1 MGRISR
7 PRRGS
12 LAYSP
17 RKRAKSIVPKIRTWP
32 REQEVRMLG
41 FAGYKVGMT
50 HVLMLDDTPG
60 ITKGKEIFMPVT
72 IVEAPPL
79 IVYGIRA
86 YEKGYFGLETATEVM
101 IPDFK
106 LENYPSKR
114 AKNVTFYKLLERR
127 IKTLPKNYTEEVF
140 QQKLGELEDLV
151 KTGEVVELRA
161 LVATQPWLARIK
173 KKPEVMEYAVGG
185 TSIEEKFNYIKEK
198 LGKEIRVGESLKEG
212 ELLDIVAV
220 TKGKG
225 IQGPVKRWG
234 VKLTSHKDSKGRRK
248 VATIGPWHPARVMW
262 TVPRAGQ
269 MGFHHRT
276 EFNKRLLRIG
286 ENGKLTLN
294 GEKIKIT
301 PNGGFPH
308 YGVIRNDFIMIAGTI
323 PGAIKRIIRMRPAVR
338 PPAKRP
344 PAEAPQIT
352 YISRESKQ

>member
-32 REQEVRMLG
+32 QEQEVRMLG

-127 IKTLPKNYTEEVF
+127 IKTLPK
-140 QQKLGELEDLV
+140 KLHRGSF
-151 KTGEVVELRA
+151 
-161 LVATQPWLARIK
+161 P
-173 KKPEVMEYAVGG
+173 
-185 TSIEEKFNYIKEK
+185 
-198 LGKEIRVGESLKEG
+198 
-212 ELLDIVAV
+212 
-220 TKGKG
+220 TKA
-225 IQGPVKRWG
+225 WG
-234 VKLTSHKDSKGRRK
+234 S
-248 VATIGPWHPARVMW
+248 
-262 TVPRAGQ
+262 
-269 MGFHHRT
+269 
-276 EFNKRLLRIG
+276 
-286 ENGKLTLN
+286 
-294 GEKIKIT
+294 
-301 PNGGFPH
+301 
-308 YGVIRNDFIMIAGTI
+308 
-323 PGAIKRIIRMRPAVR
+323 
-338 PPAKRP
+338 
-344 PAEAPQIT
+344 
-352 YISRESKQ
+352 